1 LQALALMNN
10 IFVLRQARQFADRL
24 RREAGPDLNAQIR
37 LAYEL
42 AFGRSATKEEFVQI
56 RHGLNAAN
64 LEVLTRAL
72 LNCNEFLYID

>member
-1 LQALALMNN
+1 MNN

-24 RREAGPDLNAQIR
+24 RREAGADRNAQIR

-42 AFGRSATKEEFVQI
+42 AFGRRATNEELAQI
-56 RHGLNAAN
+56 RRGLNAAN

>member
-1 LQALALMNN
+1 MNN

-24 RREAGPDLNAQIR
+24 RREAGADRNAQIR
-37 LAYEL
+37 LGYEL
-42 AFGRSATKEEFVQI
+42 AFGRRATNEELAQI
-56 RHGLNAAN
+56 RRGLNDAAN